1 MSPDIRTTNHY
12 TIENELRDKSNDYI
26 IKDDSEKRNTILNA

>member
-12 TIENELRDKSNDYI
+12 TIENELRDTSKANLKYLEVSL
-26 IKDDSEKRNTILNA
+26 KLS